1 MGSNIEIDKD
11 NIIPT
16 MFDHLP
22 EDIRQ
27 MLEERKKKRD
37 EEDLQ
42 VALASIKVDRRSKVT
57 KIKEIDFA
65 SIYIDAST

>member
-1 MGSNIEIDKD
+1 MYEH
-11 NIIPT
+11 
-16 MFDHLP
+16 FP
-22 EDIRQ
+22 EDVCQ

>member
-1 MGSNIEIDKD
+1 MYEY
-11 NIIPT
+11 
-16 MFDHLP
+16 FP
-22 EDIRQ
+22 EDVCQ